1 MATWIRG
8 RLSHSSLRARLV
20 LGLLALAAVGLLVLD
35 VVSYTA
41 LRSYLMDRVD
51 QQVQSSPIAVGRT
64 IVAGRGGRGV
74 RPAFPGGLPVPPDIP
89 GGVSTEVQGP
99 PGATGEIVGRNGKVI
114 GHTPNFG
121 GARPEFPAHP
131 PLSTSPDKPEIF
143 TVPSSDPSAP
153 GYRAVA
159 IQGPGDAR
167 LLAAVSLGD
176 VDQTLSHLRTIEL
189 IVTLAVLAALAALAW
204 WVIRI
209 GLRPLR
215 RMELTANA
223 IAGGD
228 LSARVESK
236 DERTEVGRLGAA
248 LNSMLA
254 QIERAFAEREASEER
269 LRHFLADVS
278 HELRTP
284 LSSIRGYAEIFRT
297 GAARDPEELGKAMRR
312 IEEEAE
318 RMGVLVGDLLVLA
331 RLDEMREPVSEH
343 VDLRSLAGE
352 ACEDARAQAPDRAI
366 ELEANGP
373 VDVLGDPEQLRQVI
387 ANLLRN
393 AVLHTPSGS
402 PIDVSVHA
410 ENGAS
415 TLVVRDHGPGLAPGT
430 EESVFKRFVTSRN
443 RDGTGLGL
451 AIVAAIAH
459 AHGGEVSAANARG
472 GGAEFTLTLSRPPA
486 SKVDGAR

>member
-1 MATWIRG
+1 MASWIRG
-8 RLSHSSLRARLV
+8 RLSPTSLRTRLV

-51 QQVQSSPIAVGRT
+51 QQVQSAPVAVGRT
-64 IVAGRGGRGV
+64 IVAGKVSRHARTGV
-74 RPAFPGGLPVPPDIP
+74 PGGLPVPPLIAGAGPDL
-89 GGVSTEVQGP
+89 EAP
-99 PGATGEIVGRNGKVI
+99 PGASGEFVGPDGKVI
-114 GHTPNFG
+114 GRTPAFG
-121 GARPEFPAHP
+121 GARPEFPANP
-131 PLSTSPDKPEIF
+131 PVSASTDRPQLF
-143 TVPSSDPSAP
+143 TVPSSDPSSP

-159 IQGPGDAR
+159 IGVPGGYH

-189 IVTLAVLAALAALAW
+189 IVTAAVLAALAALAW

-209 GLRPLR
+209 GLTPLR

-223 IAGGD
+223 IAAGD
-228 LSARVESK
+228 LSARVEST
-236 DERTEVGRLGAA
+236 DERTEVGRLGVA

-297 GAARDPEELGKAMRR
+297 GAARDPDELGKAMRR
-312 IEEEAE
+312 IEDEAE
-318 RMGVLVGDLLVLA
+318 RMGVLVGDLLLLA
-331 RLDEMREPVSEH
+331 RLDETRKPVQEPV
-343 VDLRSLAGE
+343 DLKALAGE
-352 ACEDARAQAPDRAI
+352 VCDDARAQAPDRTI
-366 ELEANGP
+366 DLDANGP
-373 VDVLGDPEQLRQVI
+373 VDVQGDPEQLRQVI

-393 AVLHTPSGS
+393 ALLHTPSGT
-402 PIDVSVHA
+402 PIGVSVRGEDGTA
-410 ENGAS
+410 
-415 TLVVRDHGPGLAPGT
+415 TLVVRDHGPGLEPGT
-430 EESVFKRFVTSRN
+430 EQAVFNRFVTSR

-451 AIVAAIAH
+451 AIVAAIVR
-459 AHGGEVSAANARG
+459 AHGGEVVAANAEG
-472 GGAEFTLTLSRPPA
+472 GGAEFTLRLFAEHQR
-486 SKVDGAR
+486 